1 MYTRQI
7 CVSENQFNTTTSDLA
22 IEEVYTNLDVEPNDP
37 CISTKGFAFRYP
49 QRWLNDPSQNKAIGL
64 RKLSITPQPISLK
77 LYFSYLSPST
87 DKEIG
92 VQRRSIDVLPENNM
106 LEILTKIRDQ
116 LYKRN
121 DNQNTRVYLTWTYVG
136 TKLNLKCYRVD
147 SNTGKELTDVWFKL
161 CGSQWTNDD
170 NVLKLF
176 NQECTDKMRKY
187 INTFHKEVVFDD
199 VWDRGYIEFHSSFSD
214 ARKGF
219 LGLNDEFYSKP
230 SLLFKSPYDGPTF
243 YISFYVNDGKAS
255 IIPRYCRF
263 IIQLCFILN
272 YKKAII
278 MENNIWNNQVPPNM
292 APSPQEGYAQNEVP

>member
-136 TKLNLKCYRVD
+136 TKLTLKCYRVVSD
-147 SNTGKELTDVWFKL
+147 TGKELVGVWFKL
-161 CGSQWTNDD
+161 CGIGSVNND

-187 INTFHKEVVFDD
+187 INTYLDNFEFDN
-199 VWDRGYIEFHSSFSD
+199 VWDRSHIEFHASFSD
-214 ARKGF
+214 AKYGF
-219 LGLNDEFYSKP
+219 IGCNNDFYYKP
-230 SLLFKSPYDGPTF
+230 NVLFNPPTDGPVFKIRFT
-243 YISFYVNDGKAS
+243 IDGKKP
-255 IIPRYCRF
+255 ILPRYCRF
-263 IIQLCFILN
+263 IVQLTFILN
-272 YKKAII
+272 YMK
-278 MENNIWNNQVPPNM
+278 NITM
-292 APSPQEGYAQNEVP
+292 

>member
-1 MYTRQI
+1 MYT
-7 CVSENQFNTTTSDLA
+7 SEKQFNTTTSDLA

-87 DKEIG
+87 KNEIG
-92 VQRRSIDVLPENNM
+92 FQYLSIDVLPENNM
-106 LEILTKIRDQ
+106 LEVLTKIRDK
-116 LYKRN
+116 LYERK

-136 TKLNLKCYRVD
+136 TTLSLKCYRVNSD
-147 SNTGKELTDVWFKL
+147 TGKELTEVWFKL
-161 CGSQWTNDD
+161 RGSNRTNDD

-187 INTFHKEVVFDD
+187 INTFLDYFEFDN
-199 VWDRGYIEFHSSFSD
+199 VWDRGYIEFHSTFSD

-243 YISFYVNDGKAS
+243 YISFYVNDGKTS

-278 MENNIWNNQVPPNM
+278 M
-292 APSPQEGYAQNEVP
+292 

>member
-1 MYTRQI
+1 MYT
-7 CVSENQFNTTTSDLA
+7 SENQFNTTTSDLA

-64 RKLSITPQPISLK
+64 RKLNITPQPISLK
-77 LYFSYLSPST
+77 LLFSYLSPST
-87 DKEIG
+87 KNEIG
-92 VQRRSIDVLPENNM
+92 FQYASIDVLPENNM
-106 LEILTKIRDQ
+106 LEILTKIRDK
-116 LYKRN
+116 LYERK
-121 DNQNTRVYLTWTYVG
+121 DNQSTRVYLTWTYVG

-147 SNTGKELTDVWFKL
+147 SDTGKELTEVWFKL
-161 CGSQWTNDD
+161 CGSNRTNDD

-187 INTFHKEVVFDD
+187 INTYLDNFEFDN
-199 VWDRGYIEFHSSFSD
+199 VWDRGYIEFHSTFSD

-243 YISFYVNDGKAS
+243 YISFYVNDGKTS

-263 IIQLCFILN
+263 IVQLCFILN

-278 MENNIWNNQVPPNM
+278 I
-292 APSPQEGYAQNEVP
+292 